1 MKFLEHALTRKNEG
15 WKYAV
20 ICICN
25 LFLFPAIG
33 SIPLVIVALIRSF
46 RLSSFSFDNITAFSE
61 LGLSKNQTLALI
73 LFSTVV
79 ALVLTILLVKSLH
92 NRSFPEVVNGT
103 KKIRI
108 NRFLTGAGVWFVLM
122 GLTYALDF
130 LVCREDYTVLFDL
143 SRFVPLFF
151 VSLIFIPFQTTNE
164 EFLFRGYL
172 AQGLAAW
179 TKNRWA
185 AFLIPSF
192 LFGLMHAFNPEVGE
206 FGFWAMMPQYMCCGL
221 FFGLVSI
228 LDDGIELSM
237 GLHAAN
243 NIFLS
248 LFVTHRSSALQTDAV
263 LEVLHINPCKDTILL
278 IAMSLAAGFFFAWKY
293 RWDIRVLK
301 EKITVG

>member
-15 WKYAV
+15 WKYV
-20 ICICN
+20 VVCVCN
-25 LFLFPAIG
+25 LFLFSAIG
-33 SIPLVIVALIRSF
+33 SIPLVIVALIQPF
-46 RLSSFSFDNITAFSE
+46 GLNSFSFDNVTAFSE
-61 LGLSKNQTLALI
+61 LGLSKNLTLALI

-92 NRSFPEVVNGT
+92 KCSFSEVVNGT

-108 NRFLTGAGVWFVLM
+108 NRFLTGAGVWFILM
-122 GLTYALDF
+122 GLTYASDF
-130 LVCREDYTVLFDL
+130 LICREDYILQFDL
-143 SRFVPLFF
+143 SLFIPLFF

-192 LFGLMHAFNPEVGE
+192 LFGLMHAFNPEVEE

-263 LEVLHINPCKDTILL
+263 LEVLHINPYKDTVLL
-278 IAMSLAAGFFFAWKY
+278 IGLSLAAVFFFAWKY
-293 RWDIRVLK
+293 RWDFRVLK
-301 EKITVG
+301 KKIIAG